1 MVRRAANS
9 NANRRNFIFK
19 KIEKQEKIDE
29 KEKSLQLYSQIPNHI
44 LHYKYGQRKRERKK
58 KGGRY
63 LSKTNSL
70 TNYALLSP
78 MHE

>member
-1 MVRRAANS
+1 MRIEGIS
-9 NANRRNFIFK
+9 SLK
-19 KIEKQEKIDE
+19 KIEKQEKIGE
-29 KEKSLQLYSQIPNHI
+29 KEKSLQLYSQMPNHI

-58 KGGRY
+58 RGGEKRY

-70 TNYALLSP
+70 TNYALLLP